1 MRIGF
6 DGTPLLGQ
14 RSGVGHYTGRLL
26 AHLGQQRPEWE
37 YLLFSNRPFDPLE
50 AELARMLPVTDNF
63 GLSRFVWMQ
72 LILPRIIQ
80 QRQPDLCHFPNNT
93 APVYQSQPSVITI
106 HDASLFLHSRHHP
119 RSRLLALRL
128 LLPQVARRATA
139 VITVSHHARQDLVR
153 VLQLPAEKIH
163 VIHEAAPDGFQPL
176 QDPIQRRQLRAKYH
190 LPEQFVLFVG
200 TIEPR
205 KNLKRLIRAVAQLR
219 ERGCDTR
226 LVLVGPNGWLING
239 SLEKEIETL
248 DLKDAVQNLGYVPQ
262 EDLPGIYSLA
272 TVFAFPSLYEGFGLP
287 PLEAMACG
295 TAVLTSQD
303 SAMAEICG
311 EAAFLVDPR
320 QEESIAD
327 GLSCLLHNA
336 EQRDYL
342 QAQGLAR
349 AQTYSWERTARETA
363 VVYEKVLNGNGSHA

>member
-26 AHLGQQRPEWE
+26 AYLVQQHPEWE
-37 YLLFSNRPFDPLE
+37 YTLFSNRPFEPLE
-50 AELARMLPVTDNF
+50 AELARTLPLVNNF
-63 GLSRFVWMQ
+63 GFSRFVWMQ
-72 LILPRIIQ
+72 LMLPRIIQ
-80 QRQPDLCHFPNNT
+80 QSQPDLCHFPNNT
-93 APVYQSQPSVITI
+93 APLCQSRPSVITI

-128 LLPQVARRATA
+128 LQPHVARRATA
-139 VITVSHHARQDLVR
+139 VITVSHHARQDLIR

-163 VIHEAAPDGFQPL
+163 VIHEAAPAGFQPL
-176 QDPIQRRQLRAKYH
+176 VDPIQRRQLRARYH

-200 TIEPR
+200 TMEPR
-205 KNLKRLIRAVAQLR
+205 KNLKRLIRAIAQLR
-219 ERGCDTR
+219 RRGCATH
-226 LVLVGPNGWLING
+226 LVLAGPNGWLING

-248 DLKDAVQNLGYVPQ
+248 DLRDAVQNLGYVPQ

-295 TAVLTSQD
+295 TPVLTSSD

-311 EAAFLVDPR
+311 EAACLVDPH
-320 QEESIAD
+320 QEEAIAA
-327 GLSCLLHNA
+327 GLACLLA
-336 EQRDYL
+336 EPERREHLRQR
-342 QAQGLAR
+342 GLAQAR
-349 AQTYSWERTARETA
+349 QYSWERTAQETA
-363 VVYEKVLNGNGSHA
+363 VVYEKVLKGSGT

>member
-26 AHLGQQRPEWE
+26 AHLVQQRPEWE
-37 YLLFSNRPFDPLE
+37 YMLFSNRPFEPLE
-50 AELARMLPVTDNF
+50 AELARTLPLAGNF
-63 GLSRFVWMQ
+63 GFSRFVWMQ
-72 LILPRIIQ
+72 LVLPRIIR

-93 APVYQSQPSVITI
+93 APLCLSRPSVITI

-128 LLPQVARRATA
+128 LLPHVARRATA
-139 VITVSHHARQDLVR
+139 VITVSHHARQDLMR

-176 QDPIQRRQLRAKYH
+176 VDPIQRRQLRARYN

-200 TIEPR
+200 TMEPR
-205 KNLKRLIRAVAQLR
+205 KNLKRLIRAVAQQR
-219 ERGCDTR
+219 QRGCDTR

-239 SLEKEIETL
+239 SLDEEIETL
-248 DLKDAVQNLGYVPQ
+248 NLQDAVQNLGYVPQ

-272 TVFAFPSLYEGFGLP
+272 TIFAFPSLYEGFGLP

-295 TAVLTSQD
+295 TPVLTSRD

-311 EAAFLVDPR
+311 EAALLVDPQ
-320 QEESIAD
+320 QEEAIAD
-327 GLSCLLHNA
+327 GLACLLA
-336 EQRDYL
+336 DPEQREHL
-342 QAQGLAR
+342 RQLGLAR
-349 AQTYSWERTARETA
+349 AQQYSWERTARETA
-363 VVYEKVLNGNGSHA
+363 VVYEKVLNGNHK

>member
-14 RSGVGHYTGRLL
+14 RSGVGQYTGRLL
-26 AHLGQQRPEWE
+26 AHLVQQQPEWE
-37 YLLFSNRPFDPLE
+37 YMLFSNRPFGPLE
-50 AELARMLPVTDNF
+50 AALDRTLPLPDNF
-63 GLSRFVWMQ
+63 GFSRFVWMQ
-72 LILPRIIQ
+72 LMLPRIIR

-93 APVYQSQPSVITI
+93 APLCLSHPSVITI

-119 RSRLLALRL
+119 RSRLLALRW
-128 LLPQVARRATA
+128 LLPHVARRATA
-139 VITVSHHARQDLVR
+139 VITVSHHARQDLMR

-163 VIHEAAPDGFQPL
+163 VIHEAAPAGFQPL
-176 QDPIQRRQLRAKYH
+176 EDPIRRRQLRARYN

-200 TIEPR
+200 TMEPR
-205 KNLKRLIRAVAQLR
+205 KNLKRLVRAIAQLR
-219 ERGCDTR
+219 QRGCDTR

-248 DLKDAVQNLGYVPQ
+248 NLQDAVLSLGYVPQ

-295 TAVLTSQD
+295 TPVLTSRD
-303 SAMAEICG
+303 TAMAEICG
-311 EAAFLVDPR
+311 EAACLVNPH
-320 QEESIAD
+320 EEDAIAD
-327 GLSCLLHNA
+327 GLACLLTHP
-336 EQRDYL
+336 ERREHLRQL
-342 QAQGLAR
+342 GLVR
-349 AQTYSWERTARETA
+349 AQQYSWERTAQETA
-363 VVYEKVLNGNGSHA
+363 LVYEKVLNGNHK

>member
-26 AHLGQQRPEWE
+26 AHLVRQRPEWE
-37 YLLFSNRPFDPLE
+37 YMLFSNRPFETLE
-50 AELARMLPVTDNF
+50 TALARTQPVINNF
-63 GLSRFVWMQ
+63 GWSRFVWMQ
-72 LILPRIIQ
+72 LMLPHIIR

-93 APVYQSQPSVITI
+93 APLCLSRPSVITI

-128 LLPQVARRATA
+128 LLPHVARRATA
-139 VITVSHHARQDLVR
+139 VITVSHHARQDLSR

-176 QDPIQRRQLRAKYH
+176 VDPIERRQLRARYN
-190 LPEQFVLFVG
+190 LPEAFVLFVG

-205 KNLKRLIRAVAQLR
+205 KNLQRLIRAVAQLR
-219 ERGCDTR
+219 QRGCGTR

-239 SLEKEIETL
+239 SLEKEIEAL
-248 DLKDAVQNLGYVPQ
+248 DLKEVVQNLGYVPQ
-262 EDLPGIYSLA
+262 ADLPGIYSLA
-272 TVFAFPSLYEGFGLP
+272 TLFAFPSLYEGFGLP

-295 TAVLTSQD
+295 TPVLTSCN

-311 EAAFLVDPR
+311 EAAWLVDP
-320 QEESIAD
+320 QEEEAIAD
-327 GLSCLLHNA
+327 GLACLLKDA
-336 EQRDYL
+336 DQRAHL
-342 QAQGLAR
+342 RQLGLAQAQK
-349 AQTYSWERTARETA
+349 YSWEQTAQETA
-363 VVYEKVLNGNGSHA
+363 VVYKKVLNGSHV

>member
-26 AHLGQQRPEWE
+26 AHLVQQRPEWE
-37 YLLFSNRPFDPLE
+37 YLLFSNRPFEPLE
-50 AELARMLPVTDNF
+50 LELARALPLADNF

-72 LILPRIIQ
+72 LVLPRIIR

-93 APVYQSQPSVITI
+93 APICLERPSVITI

-128 LLPQVARRATA
+128 LLPHVARRATA
-139 VITVSHHARQDLVR
+139 VITVSHHARQDLIR
-153 VLQLPAEKIH
+153 VLKLPAEKIH
-163 VIHEAAPDGFQPL
+163 VIHEAAPDGFRPL
-176 QDPIQRRQLRAKYH
+176 VDPIQRRRLRAKYG

-205 KNLKRLIRAVAQLR
+205 KNLKRLIGAIAQLR
-219 ERGCDTR
+219 QRGCDTR
-226 LVLVGPNGWLING
+226 LVMVGPHGWLING

-248 DLKDAVQNLGYVPQ
+248 GLQDAVQNLGYVPQ

-295 TAVLTSQD
+295 TPVLTSQE

-311 EAAFLVDPR
+311 EAAWLVDPR
-320 QEESIAD
+320 QAEAIAD
-327 GLSCLLHNA
+327 GLACLLADA
-336 EQRDYL
+336 EQREHL
-342 QAQGLAR
+342 RQLGLVQAQK
-349 AQTYSWERTARETA
+349 YSWERTARETA
-363 VVYEKVLNGNGSHA
+363 VVYEKVLNGNHK

>member
-26 AHLGQQRPEWE
+26 AHLVQQRPEWE
-37 YLLFSNRPFDPLE
+37 YMLFSNRPLDPLE
-50 AELARMLPVTDNF
+50 AELTRTLPIADNF
-63 GLSRFVWMQ
+63 GFSRFVWMQ
-72 LILPRIIQ
+72 LILPRIIR

-93 APVYQSQPSVITI
+93 APLCQNRPSVITI

-119 RSRLLALRL
+119 HSRLLALRL
-128 LLPQVARRATA
+128 LLPHVARRATA
-139 VITVSHHARQDLVR
+139 VITVSHHARQDLMR

-163 VIHEAAPDGFQPL
+163 VIHEAAPKGFQPL
-176 QDPIQRRQLRAKYH
+176 IDPIQRRQLRARYN

-200 TIEPR
+200 TMEPR
-205 KNLKRLIRAVAQLR
+205 KNLKRLVRAIAHLR
-219 ERGCDTR
+219 QRDCAVR
-226 LVLVGPNGWLING
+226 LVLAGPNGWLING

-248 DLKDAVQNLGYVPQ
+248 NLQDAVQSLGYVPQ

-295 TAVLTSQD
+295 TPVLTSRGT
-303 SAMAEICG
+303 AMAEICG
-311 EAAFLVDPR
+311 EAACLVDPH
-320 QEESIAD
+320 QEEAIAD
-327 GLSCLLHNA
+327 GLFCLLT
-336 EQRDYL
+336 EPERRDYL
-342 QAQGLAR
+342 RQCGLVR
-349 AQTYSWERTARETA
+349 AQQYSWERTAQETA
-363 VVYEKVLNGNGSHA
+363 VVYEKVLNGSGK

>member
-26 AHLGQQRPEWE
+26 AHLVQQRPEWE
-37 YLLFSNRPFDPLE
+37 YMLFSNRPFEPLE
-50 AELARMLPVTDNF
+50 AELAQALPLADNF
-63 GLSRFVWMQ
+63 GFSRFVWMQ
-72 LILPRIIQ
+72 LVLPRIIR

-93 APVYQSQPSVITI
+93 APLCLNHPSVITI

-119 RSRLLALRL
+119 HSRLLALRL
-128 LLPQVARRATA
+128 LLPHVARRATA
-139 VITVSHHARQDLVR
+139 VITVSHHARQDLMR

-163 VIHEAAPDGFQPL
+163 VIHEAAPVGFQPL
-176 QDPIQRRQLRAKYH
+176 VDPIQRRQLRARYN

-200 TIEPR
+200 TMEPR
-205 KNLKRLIRAVAQLR
+205 KNLKRLIRAVAHLR
-219 ERGCDTR
+219 QRGCDTR

-239 SLEKEIETL
+239 SLEKEIEIL
-248 DLKDAVQNLGYVPQ
+248 DLKDAVQSLGYVPQ

-295 TAVLTSQD
+295 TPVLTSRD

-311 EAAFLVDPR
+311 EAACLVDPH
-320 QEESIAD
+320 EEEAIAD
-327 GLSCLLHNA
+327 GLACLLTDPNRREHLR
-336 EQRDYL
+336 QR
-342 QAQGLAR
+342 GLAR
-349 AQTYSWERTARETA
+349 AKQYSWERTARETA
-363 VVYEKVLNGNGSHA
+363 VVYEKVLDGNGAR

>member
-26 AHLGQQRPEWE
+26 AHLVQQRPEWE
-37 YLLFSNRPFDPLE
+37 YMLFSNRPFEPLE
-50 AELARMLPVTDNF
+50 AELARTLPMADNF
-63 GLSRFVWMQ
+63 GFSRFVWMQ
-72 LILPRIIQ
+72 LMLPRIIR

-93 APVYQSQPSVITI
+93 APLCLERPSVITI

-128 LLPQVARRATA
+128 LLPHVARRATA
-139 VITVSHHARQDLVR
+139 VITVSQHARQDLIR
-153 VLQLPAEKIH
+153 VLRLPAEKIH

-176 QDPIQRRQLRAKYH
+176 VDPIQRRQLRARYN

-200 TIEPR
+200 TMEPR

-219 ERGCDTR
+219 QRGCDTR

-248 DLKDAVQNLGYVPQ
+248 NLKDAVQNLGYVPQ

-295 TAVLTSQD
+295 TPVLTSRD
-303 SAMAEICG
+303 TAMAEICG
-311 EAAFLVDPR
+311 EAAWLVDPH
-320 QEESIAD
+320 QVAAIAD
-327 GLSCLLHNA
+327 GLACLLA
-336 EQRDYL
+336 EPERREHLRQL
-342 QAQGLAR
+342 GLAR
-349 AQTYSWERTARETA
+349 AQQYSWERTARETA
-363 VVYEKVLNGNGSHA
+363 VVYETVLNGNHK

>member
-26 AHLGQQRPEWE
+26 AHLVQQRPEWE
-37 YLLFSNRPFDPLE
+37 YMLFSNRPFEPLE
-50 AELARMLPVTDNF
+50 AELARALPLADNF
-63 GLSRFVWMQ
+63 GFSRFVWMQ
-72 LILPRIIQ
+72 LILPRIIR

-93 APVYQSQPSVITI
+93 APLCLSRPSVITI

-128 LLPQVARRATA
+128 LLPHVARRATA
-139 VITVSHHARQDLVR
+139 VITVSHHARQDLMR
-153 VLQLPAEKIH
+153 ILQLPAEKIH
-163 VIHEAAPDGFQPL
+163 VIHEAAPAGFQPL
-176 QDPIQRRQLRAKYH
+176 DDPIERRQLRARYN

-200 TIEPR
+200 TMEPR
-205 KNLKRLIRAVAQLR
+205 KNLKRLIRAIAQLR
-219 ERGCDTR
+219 WRGCDTR

-239 SLEKEIETL
+239 SLDKEIEAL
-248 DLKDAVQNLGYVPQ
+248 NLQDAVQNLGYVPQ

-272 TVFAFPSLYEGFGLP
+272 TIFAFPSLYEGFGLP

-295 TAVLTSQD
+295 TPVLTSRD

-311 EAAFLVDPR
+311 EAAWLVDPQ
-320 QEESIAD
+320 QEAAIAD
-327 GLSCLLHNA
+327 GLACLLADPERREHLR
-336 EQRDYL
+336 QL
-342 QAQGLAR
+342 GLAR
-349 AQTYSWERTARETA
+349 AQHYSWERTARETA
-363 VVYEKVLNGNGSHA
+363 VVYEKVLNGNHT

>member
-26 AHLGQQRPEWE
+26 THLVQQRPEWE

-50 AELARMLPVTDNF
+50 AELAHTLPVTDNF
-63 GLSRFVWMQ
+63 GFSRFVWMQ
-72 LILPRIIQ
+72 LMLPRIIR

-93 APVYQSQPSVITI
+93 APFCQSGPTVITI

-128 LLPQVARRATA
+128 LLPHVARRATA
-139 VITVSHHARQDLVR
+139 VITVSHRARQDLIR
-153 VLQLPAEKIH
+153 VLQLPAGKIH
-163 VIHEAAPDGFQPL
+163 VIHEAAPAGFQPL
-176 QDPIQRRQLRAKYH
+176 VDPVQRRQLRARYN
-190 LPEQFVLFVG
+190 LPDNFVLFVG

-219 ERGCDTR
+219 QRGCDTR
-226 LVLVGPNGWLING
+226 LVIVGPNGWLVNG

-248 DLKDAVQNLGYVPQ
+248 GVANVVQNLGYVPQ
-262 EDLPGIYSLA
+262 ADLPGIYSLA
-272 TVFAFPSLYEGFGLP
+272 TLFAFPSLYEGFGLP

-295 TAVLTSQD
+295 TPVLTSRD

-311 EAAFLVDPR
+311 EAAWLVDPH
-320 QEESIAD
+320 QEEAIAD
-327 GLSCLLHNA
+327 GLACLWQDA
-336 EQRDYL
+336 DQRAHL
-342 QAQGLAR
+342 RQLGLAR
-349 AQTYSWERTARETA
+349 AQKYSWERTARETA
-363 VVYEKVLNGNGSHA
+363 VVYEKALNGSRAQ

>member
-26 AHLGQQRPEWE
+26 AHLVQQRPEWE

-50 AELARMLPVTDNF
+50 AELAQMLPLADNF

-72 LILPRIIQ
+72 LMLPRMIR
-80 QRQPDLCHFPNNT
+80 QRQPDLCHFPNNS
-93 APVYQSQPSVITI
+93 APLCQNQPSVITI
-106 HDASLFLHSRHHP
+106 HDASLFLHSQHHP
-119 RSRLLALRL
+119 PSRLLALRL
-128 LLPQVARRATA
+128 LLPYVARRAAA
-139 VITVSHHARQDLVR
+139 VITVSHHARQDLMR
-153 VLQLPAEKIH
+153 VLRLPAEKIH
-163 VIHEAAPDGFQPL
+163 VIHEAAPDGFRPL
-176 QDPIQRRQLRAKYH
+176 VDPIQRRRLQEKYQ

-205 KNLKRLIRAVAQLR
+205 KNLRRLIRAIAHLR
-219 ERGCDTR
+219 RQGCDTQ

-239 SLEKEIETL
+239 SLEKEIEAL
-248 DLKDAVQNLGYVPQ
+248 GLQDAVHNLGYVPQ

-295 TAVLTSQD
+295 TPVLTSIN

-311 EAAFLVDPR
+311 EAALLVDPH
-320 QEESIAD
+320 QEEAIAE
-327 GLSCLLHNA
+327 GLACLLADVDRRVQLRRHGLA
-336 EQRDYL
+336 
-342 QAQGLAR
+342 QAQ
-349 AQTYSWERTARETA
+349 QYSWERTARETA
-363 VVYEKVLNGNGSHA
+363 VVYEKVLNGNHK

>member
-26 AHLGQQRPEWE
+26 AHLVQQRPEWE
-37 YLLFSNRPFDPLE
+37 YMLFSNRPFEPLE
-50 AELARMLPVTDNF
+50 AELARTLPLADNF
-63 GLSRFVWMQ
+63 GFSRFVWMQ
-72 LILPRIIQ
+72 LMLPRIIR

-93 APVYQSQPSVITI
+93 APLCLSRPSVITI

-128 LLPQVARRATA
+128 LLPHVARQATA
-139 VITVSHHARQDLVR
+139 VITVSHHARQDLMR
-153 VLQLPAEKIH
+153 ALKLPAEKIH
-163 VIHEAAPDGFQPL
+163 VIHEAAPVGFQPL
-176 QDPIQRRQLRAKYH
+176 IDPIQRRQLRARYN

-200 TIEPR
+200 TMEPR
-205 KNLKRLIRAVAQLR
+205 KNLKRLIRAVGQLR
-219 ERGCDTR
+219 QRGCDTR

-239 SLEKEIETL
+239 SLEKEIEAL

-272 TVFAFPSLYEGFGLP
+272 TLFAFPSLYEGFGLP

-295 TAVLTSQD
+295 TPVLTSRD

-311 EAAFLVDPR
+311 EAACLVDPH
-320 QEESIAD
+320 EEEAIAD
-327 GLSCLLHNA
+327 GLACLLADPERREHLR
-336 EQRDYL
+336 QL
-342 QAQGLAR
+342 GLAR
-349 AQTYSWERTARETA
+349 AQHYSWERTARETA
-363 VVYEKVLNGNGSHA
+363 VVYEKVLNGNHK